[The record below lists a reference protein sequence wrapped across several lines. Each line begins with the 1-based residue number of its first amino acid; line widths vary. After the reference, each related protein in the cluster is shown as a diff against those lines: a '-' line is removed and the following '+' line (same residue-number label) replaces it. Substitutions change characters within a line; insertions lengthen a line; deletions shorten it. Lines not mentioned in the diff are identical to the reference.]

1 MINSANPMLN
11 LLNQSQGGL
20 LQLNNINKIKS
31 MMNILKN
38 SNNPYA
44 LLQQFIQQNPR
55 AQQVMNYI
63 NQNGGDP
70 KQAFYKMAQEKGLNP
85 DEILKQLN

>member
-1 MINSANPMLN
+1 MLN

>member
-1 MINSANPMLN
+1 MTNSANPMLN

>member
-1 MINSANPMLN
+1 
-11 LLNQSQGGL
+11 
-20 LQLNNINKIKS
+20 
-31 MMNILKN
+31 MNILKN